1 MRRSR
6 LFCASL
12 VVSVSIVSLIF
23 ATGCGSK
30 ISNGQH
36 PDTPV
41 TVSLQ
46 PTSVV
51 VPQDGSAVQAQ
62 ITIASTSETAQVN
75 FTGLPAGVQVA
86 YSAAA
91 TGPSGVIT
99 FSAANIAS
107 PGTYSPTVTVNSAG
121 QSVSANFTMVLAP
134 VVTVGNTVDTTLGV
148 KGKLEQFM
156 ATSFQI
162 FQYTG
167 EIFGTGATI
176 TAREQQLT
184 NLGAQH
190 NRMQVIAGGMPMVS
204 NTGTAADWDF
214 TILDTTAQPVLASG
228 DHSPEF
234 QIGTAPAWMC
244 DSQGHLLVAAHAKD
258 FAAYAANLVRY
269 YNKGG
274 FDIGGKHF
282 QSPGNN
288 PITWWGIF
296 NEYNINGLSAS
307 DYVTLYNTTVPA
319 MLAVDP
325 SIKFSALEFSD
336 FGLGSGG
343 SGDPMLSLPTFL
355 ADPKAGGVNTQVD
368 VLSTHFYGS
377 CNQTDTDA
385 DLFAQVPQ
393 FAVNLSYFYKAIAS
407 RPDLANTQVWVTE
420 NNVNA
425 DFSDAN
431 GKSNCNPM
439 QTFVADQRGTSPFF
453 AAWRPYVFSQLGK
466 AGNRALYQWEYA
478 ADKQYGEVDSA
489 SNPFL
494 SYWVDRTLVNMF
506 PSTPAAP
513 GPDILTLT
521 VTDSLSLETL
531 ATRSADGTVRVM
543 IVDRAVHAP
552 SDNNGAGDPRTVVV
566 DTSSFGT
573 FGAASVLTIDA
584 TTSVTNGPTSAGIPP
599 APRIAVTLNG
609 YGTAFLT
616 LTP

>member
-1 MRRSR
+1 MHRARRIAVTTWF
-6 LFCASL
+6 LACG
-12 VVSVSIVSLIF
+12 F
-23 ATGCGSK
+23 ALPLMIGCGVNHA
-30 ISNGQH
+30 IPTTVTIQT
-36 PDTPV
+36 TPV
-41 TVSLQ
+41 VL
-46 PTSVV
+46 
-51 VPQDGSAVQAQ
+51 PQDGAAVQVP
-62 ITIASTSETAQVN
+62 ITIVAFDWNAKVSFSN
-75 FTGLPAGVQVA
+75 MPALVE
-86 YSAAA
+86 A
-91 TGPSGVIT
+91 TYTPAPVGPSGTLT
-99 FSAANIAS
+99 FSASSATPA
-107 PGTYSPTVTVNSAG
+107 GKYSSVVLVTSG
-121 QSVSANFTMVLAP
+121 GSSVTTNVTLLIAP
-134 VVTVGNTVDTTLGV
+134 VVKVGSTVDTTLGV

-228 DHSPEF
+228 DHSPEL

-244 DSQGHLLVAAHAKD
+244 DSQGRLLVAAHAKD

-274 FDIGGKHF
+274 FTVGATHF
-282 QSPGNN
+282 QSPSNY

-296 NEYNINGLSAS
+296 NEYNLNGLSAS
-307 DYVTLYNTTVPA
+307 DYVTLYNAAVPA

-325 SIKFSALEFSD
+325 AIKISALEFSD
-336 FGLGSGG
+336 FGLGSGD
-343 SGDPMLSLPTFL
+343 SGDPMQFLPTFL
-355 ADPKAGGVNTQVD
+355 APANAGGVKAQVD
-368 VLSTHFYGS
+368 VLSTHFYATCS
-377 CNQTDTDA
+377 QTDTDA
-385 DLFAQVPQ
+385 QLFVQVPVFAQN
-393 FAVNLSYFYKAIAS
+393 VNYFYKELAN

-431 GKSNCNPM
+431 GKSICNPG
-439 QTFVADQRGTSPFF
+439 QTFVTDQRGTSAFF

-489 SNPFL
+489 SDYFL

-506 PSTPAAP
+506 PSTPANA
-513 GPDILTLT
+513 GPDILS
-521 VTDSLSLETL
+521 VTASDTMSIETL

-543 IVDRAVHAP
+543 VVDRAVHAP
-552 SDNNGAGDPRTVVV
+552 ADNNGVGDPRTVIV

-584 TTSVTNGPTSAGIPP
+584 STSVTNGPTSAGVPPTARIP
-599 APRIAVTLNG
+599 VTLNG
-609 YGTAFLT
+609 YGTAFVT